1 MNPVEGRQ
9 MREMQIGIVVLYC
22 LMLAI
27 ISFIDEMED
36 ERANF
41 WLSAI
46 LIESDKVTP
55 AKVIEALSEKN
66 IESRPIWKPMHMQPL
81 YMNNEFITSEGRY
94 KNEKSVSEDIF
105 ERGLCLPSDNKMTE
119 EQQDMVIAI
128 IRSCFR

>member
-1 MNPVEGRQ
+1 
-9 MREMQIGIVVLYC
+9 
-22 LMLAI
+22 
-27 ISFIDEMED
+27 
-36 ERANF
+36 
-41 WLSAI
+41 
-46 LIESDKVTP
+46 
-55 AKVIEALSEKN
+55 
-66 IESRPIWKPMHMQPL
+66 MHMQPL